1 MRRQAKRKIP
11 LRRVGLRLP
20 DRAATIQPIM
30 SRSPT
35 GTERRRR
42 GPALRLMLALVLAA
56 ACLWGDSRSGSG
68 FLHSEV
74 VGPCAPYLAE
84 AGDLVPAAFPGTVP
98 DLRAVTYNLHAGL
111 GARWRFFASRHEVE
125 RNLRAIAARIAS
137 AAPDGA
143 PVDVIALNEAD
154 FGSRRSGWLDQAAF
168 LAAELQRLTG
178 HAYHVVRGETWH
190 RNLPGMEVRFGNAA
204 LLRHPVLAVES
215 HILGQRRAGEFLAA
229 GPVSTGRLFG
239 NEPRGVLR
247 VRIDFHGLPLTVL
260 VTHLEAF
267 ATAWREAQAAEI
279 MERFTRR
286 EETILLLGDMNAAE
300 STITRRCPPAT
311 GDRTHHILSSGV
323 LADARVAMAVRTGAG
338 DLSPWA
344 TYPAQAP
351 RWPLDG
357 AFATPDLA
365 PRAVRVIGGGESDHR
380 GLFVHYGWTAAGPA
394 RPTGQKVTTQSRE
407 GCKEKA
413 ISYP

>member
-1 MRRQAKRKIP
+1 
-11 LRRVGLRLP
+11 
-20 DRAATIQPIM
+20 
-30 SRSPT
+30 
-35 GTERRRR
+35 
-42 GPALRLMLALVLAA
+42 MLALALAA
-56 ACLWGDSRSGSG
+56 TCLWGDSRSGSG
-68 FLHSEV
+68 FIHAEAA
-74 VGPCAPYLAE
+74 GPCAPYLAE
-84 AGDLVPAAFPGTVP
+84 AADLVPAPFPGTVP
-98 DLRAVTYNLHAGL
+98 DLRAVTYNLHSGL
-111 GARWRFFASRHEVE
+111 GARWRIFASRHEVE
-125 RNLRAIAARIAS
+125 RNLRAIATRIAS
-137 AAPDGA
+137 AAPANA

-204 LLRHPVLAVES
+204 LLRHPILAVEP

-229 GPVSTGRLFG
+229 GAVSAGRLFG

-267 ATAWREAQAAEI
+267 ATARREAQAAEI
-279 MERFTRR
+279 MERLTRR
-286 EETILLLGDMNAAE
+286 EETILLLGDMNATE
-300 STITRRCPPAT
+300 SAVTRRCPPAT
-311 GDRTHHILSSGV
+311 GDRTHHILSSGA
-323 LADARVAMAVRTGAG
+323 LADARAAMAVRTGAG

-344 TYPAQAP
+344 TYPALAP
-351 RWPLDG
+351 QWPLDG

-365 PRAVRVIGGGESDHR
+365 PRAVRVIGGDESDHR

-394 RPTGQKVTTQSRE
+394 RPAGQKVATQSRE
-407 GCKEKA
+407 ERKGRKVNE
-413 ISYP
+413 INHP